1 MLNDILGAVT
11 GAQQGN
17 ALQAVTGL
25 IQNHEGGLQGLVS
38 SFHQGGLGEA
48 VNSWISTGANL
59 PISPEQITQVLGG
72 ETVQNLASQLGI
84 SPDVAAEHLTTLL
97 PGLINQITPN
107 GLLPEGPLA
116 DVFSQ
121 VTGGDPVG
129 ALSEAVSQGLGGNLG
144 ETLGKVAQ
152 GGLGDLLG
160 GLFKR

>member
-11 GAQQGN
+11 GGQQGN
-17 ALQAVTGL
+17 ALSAVTGL
-25 IQNHEGGLQGLVS
+25 IQNQEGGLQGLVS
-38 SFHQGGLGEA
+38 AFQQGGLGDA
-48 VNSWISTGANL
+48 VISWISTGANL
-59 PISPEQITQVLGG
+59 PVSPEQITQVLGG
-72 ETVQNLASQLGI
+72 ESVQNLADQLGI
-84 SPDVAAEHLTTLL
+84 SPDMAAEQLTTLL

-116 DVFSQ
+116 DVFAQ

-144 ETLGKVAQ
+144 ETIGKVAQ